1 LTTPASLLLS
11 DYLLGKIPRWGL
23 VAAATLLWPAA
34 GLPPASAA
42 TTTSYTA
49 TGIVIEHPYGGVWIT
64 NDTGQVSLHGDAQVF
79 KVDSSNARL
88 AGRRTV
94 LTDGTFNADGSGIL
108 YGTAFQELGTWD
120 MTDPQS
126 PRFTPSAGRWEMNWR
141 GTMNA
146 DSGIEL
152 SLVGT
157 GAGGAI
163 EGMRTT
169 ESLTRP
175 AGPWFDPVLS
185 FTCRGSLTTPP
196 LSTVTLID
204 DFEDGKAT
212 GWTPGCNS
220 GSIAAV
226 ETNGQL
232 ILRGNWPG
240 TQTVTGY
247 DTAGW
252 VMRPFN
258 WNAKNN
264 ETLELRVDL
273 VGISDAATEAE
284 VKLKHVP
291 ACYGFSKSQRY
302 VMLWKFVPDW
312 PVMFFT
318 FESLALKNT
327 NVTLVLA
334 LTGRGPDLIVTGRVL
349 DKANHDAILYERS
362 IVDTPN
368 ADPTLSAD
376 EFEERSGSRLLLA
389 PDRAEPPL
397 TTIDHICL
405 SLLQYTDGQLPP
417 AEVTFDNCEIR
428 RYSVPSLSI
437 ANAVRL
443 TWPAVAAPYAVEGA
457 SAVTGPWL
465 PVLEPVFESRNMKQV
480 TVPAADAMKYFRLR

>member
-1 LTTPASLLLS
+1 MI
-11 DYLLGKIPRWGL
+11 GKIPRWGL
-23 VAAATLLWPAA
+23 VAAATLLWSAA
-34 GLPPASAA
+34 APPPACAA
-42 TTTSYTA
+42 TTAPYTA
-49 TGIVIEHPYGGVWIT
+49 TSVAIGHPYGGVWVT
-64 NDTGQVSLHGDAQVF
+64 NDTGQVSVHGDAQVF

-88 AGRRTV
+88 TGRRTV
-94 LTDGTFNADGSGIL
+94 LTDGTFNADGSTIL
-108 YGTAFQELGTWD
+108 YGTAFQELGAWD
-120 MTDPQS
+120 ITDPQN
-126 PRFTPSAGRWEMNWR
+126 PRVTPGAGRWEMNWR

-146 DSGIEL
+146 DTSIEL

-157 GAGGAI
+157 GTGGAI
-163 EGMRTT
+163 EGMRIT

-175 AGPWFDPVLS
+175 AGPLFDPALS

-196 LSTVTLID
+196 LSTATLID

-212 GWTPGCNS
+212 AWTPGCNS

-226 ETNGQL
+226 ETNGKL

-258 WNAKNN
+258 WTAKNN

-273 VGISDAATEAE
+273 VRISDAATEAE

-312 PVMFFT
+312 PVMVFT
-318 FESLALKNT
+318 FEPLALKNT

-349 DKANHDAILYERS
+349 DKANDDAILYERS

-376 EFEERSGSRLLLA
+376 EFEERSGARILLG

-397 TTIDHICL
+397 TTIDYICL
-405 SLLQYTDGQLPP
+405 SLFQYTDGHSPP
-417 AEVTFDNCEIR
+417 AEVIFDNCEIR
-428 RYSVPSLSI
+428 RHSVPSLSI

-443 TWPAVAAPYAVEGA
+443 TWPAVAAPFAVEGA

-465 PVLEPVFESRNMKQV
+465 PVLEPVFESGNMKQV
-480 TVPAADAMKYFRLR
+480 TVPTADAMKLFRLK